1 LKVPKLRY
9 YHDYSISNSAF
20 ADPICIG
27 KYNATKV
34 SVILAM
40 NSEYHGSAIV
50 GKEFVASIHQIEC
63 LDREKF
69 DVFILHEGIDDITYE
84 IINKTL

>member
-27 KYNATKV
+27 KYN
-34 SVILAM
+34 AM